1 MNDVIAFPV
10 QKLINYAGF
19 KSILSIYFSLI
30 VLTLTTYL
38 IGLNTTDFLP
48 AHALTVELVAL
59 LYFSIALL
67 IVFNH
72 ELKLLK
78 TMFAS
83 LNADSFDYRQLKTSR
98 LVAATSLDELMVTY
112 REIGRVNDQNKD
124 KLNEVAFSAI
134 QVIDTAHAVAENV
147 QKQSDATNSTAA
159 AITEMSA
166 SLSEVNVRISDVH
179 HSSQH
184 AFETAETGRKSIVEL
199 KGSLDQVAFEAN
211 ETATDIEQLM
221 TLANT
226 VADISQSIQGIAD
239 QTNLLALNASIEAAR
254 AGDMG
259 RGFAVVADEVRELAN
274 RSYTAADSIVNNV
287 ASVINQGDKIS
298 LSMSKV
304 VSQSLQCDEGADV
317 VDNSLQ
323 EIEKATFE
331 VREKMQIVA
340 ANAEQQAIATDE
352 IAKHVEFVVEGARDN
367 SEIAKQA
374 ETVATH
380 LKALTQD
387 NE

>member
-287 ASVINQGDKIS
+287 ASVIKQGDKIS